1 MRYWKVI
8 LATVVIFVAG
18 AITGVLVF
26 TQVDQTKAVV
36 ASPSPSPANRSVAP
50 RSVVWPASSTPVPT
64 TNIVHWNILK
74 TNFLQHVG
82 KQLDL
87 TPEQRERIE
96 VILSESQKRT
106 KELSDLMTPKIKE
119 EVRRAQERM
128 RAELTPEQRRT
139 YDRLYKSRPARKAPV
154 LVHATPAPSNAPSPV
169 LPLK

>member
-18 AITGVLVF
+18 GITGVLVF
-26 TQVDQTKAVV
+26 TQVDQTKAVA
-36 ASPSPSPANRSVAP
+36 ASPSPASRSVAP
-50 RSVVWPASSTPVPT
+50 RNVVWPASSTQVPT

-74 TNFLQHVG
+74 TNFLQRVG
-82 KQLDL
+82 KELDL

-96 VILSESQKRT
+96 MILSESQKRT

-128 RAELTPEQRRT
+128 RAELTPEQRRA
-139 YDRLYKSRPARKAPV
+139 YDRLYKSRPTRKAPV

>member
-8 LATVVIFVAG
+8 LATLVIFVAG
-18 AITGVLVF
+18 GITGVLVF
-26 TQVDQTKAVV
+26 TQVDQTKAVAAV
-36 ASPSPSPANRSVAP
+36 PGAANRSVAP
-50 RSVVWPASSTPVPT
+50 RNVVWPASPTHVPT

-82 KQLDL
+82 KELDL

-96 VILSESQKRT
+96 TIISESQKRT

-139 YDRLYKSRPARKAPV
+139 YDRLYKSRTVRKAPV
-154 LVHATPAPSNAPSPV
+154 LVHSTPAPSNAPSPV
-169 LPLK
+169 LLPK